1 MVFWWSKGAI
11 IIIFFKKWLHH
22 ITCIWCLNL
31 GFTIIWY
38 LDRMSIQFEYIY
50 LYLIQT
56 WSKSM
61 EHTYTKINMSYE
73 NKVKYL
79 PWVTHTSNH
88 ARMAYSKKRWPS
100 FSLFWTSYSRRWHTN
115 IIVIRFGALIPR
127 GPTADADDIDA
138 EWFYIVWLTSSWP
151 SFVSFGDIMEDC
163 VVMGFI
169 RSDQGRE
176 TGPKAKIERVAGGT
190 STDPC

>member
-1 MVFWWSKGAI
+1 MVFWWSKGKI
-11 IIIFFKKWLHH
+11 IIIFFKKIYYIILRVYGVW
-22 ITCIWCLNL
+22 IWDLQEYDISIGCRSNLNT
-31 GFTIIWY
+31 FISY
-38 LDRMSIQFEYIY
+38 PNVIQVDGTYIY
-50 LYLIQT
+50 KNQHVIRKQG
-56 WSKSM
+56 KIFAVG
-61 EHTYTKINMSYE
+61 HTHEQSR
-73 NKVKYL
+73 
-79 PWVTHTSNH
+79 THGIFQET
-88 ARMAYSKKRWPS
+88 MT
-100 FSLFWTSYSRRWHTN
+100 LFWTSCSRRWHTN